1 MTLVD
6 TRDPSFDTYCDEG
19 VERAM
24 ALGNRG
30 PISFTDDGDLHPD
43 IVEAYGRCGFYVFEG
58 VVADE
63 ELQELRVGIDAA
75 LERAPYPDRHSA
87 VDRHGRP
94 ALGLDWALSPWTMA
108 APLSDPV
115 GGTSANNGRHHIKMH
130 EPEAPSDAPAH
141 VPLLVGSGL
150 RLSDAFLRVF
160 GHPGLLR
167 VAEHFNGPDF
177 TPFTEVLFVKEPG
190 LGPSVSWHQD
200 GQLHW
205 DSPQWDQNIH
215 GFNFQVQLYGSTPR
229 NGVWVVPG
237 THRLGRVDIAERMRA
252 NGGSDRWP
260 DGVPLV
266 CGPGDCT
273 MTNRQ
278 TLHGSF
284 PNTSNERR
292 ITVNFGFHRRS
303 SVLGQRGVLSGTGNL
318 YDEEYVRERCR
329 TIPLAIDARA
339 QRFPDEERYEY
350 APTVG
355 EEGRHRYTPENA
367 AAILTD
373 YNTRDLG
380 I

>member
-1 MTLVD
+1 MSMVD
-6 TRDPSFDTYCDEG
+6 TTQDSFAEYCEAG
-19 VERAM
+19 RERAL

-30 PISFTDDGDLHPD
+30 PIRFTDEGSLHPD
-43 IVEAYGRCGFYVFEG
+43 IAEAYGRCGFYVFEG
-58 VVADE
+58 VVGSE
-63 ELQELRVGIDAA
+63 ELEELRADIDDLLA
-75 LERAPYPDRHSA
+75 RAPFPGKDSK
-87 VDRHGRP
+87 VDREGRP
-94 ALGLDWALSPWTMA
+94 ALGLDFAVNPWQMA

-130 EPEAPSDAPAH
+130 EPVPDAEAPQH
-141 VPLLVGSGL
+141 VPVLVSGCL
-150 RLSDAFLRVF
+150 RTSATFLRAF

-205 DSPQWDQNIH
+205 DSQQWDENIH
-215 GFNFQVQLYGSTPR
+215 GFNFQIQLYGSTPA

-237 THRLGRVDIAERMRA
+237 THKAGRIDIAEMARD

-260 DGVPLV
+260 DAVPLV
-266 CGPGDCT
+266 CEPGDCT

-284 PNTSNERR
+284 PNTSPDRR
-292 ITVNFGFHRRS
+292 VTVNFGFHRYS
-303 SVLGQRGVLSGTGNL
+303 SVIGQSGVLSGAGKT
-318 YDEEYVRERCR
+318 YDEDYVRERCR
-329 TIPLAIDARA
+329 VIPLAIDARA
-339 QRFPDEERYEY
+339 QRFPDEERYVY
-350 APTVG
+350 APFAG
-355 EEGRHRYTPENA
+355 SDAERYTAENA
-367 AAILTD
+367 AAILAD
-373 YNTRDLG
+373 YNVRDLG